1 MNVHNWDV
9 TDSDSDD
16 CKLGAGLRCQLVPHL
31 DTSLHTTVQA
41 CCNDN
46 SQAQRGPSQLALLLL
61 PAALRIPSLAD
72 TALVPFVGILL
83 VIVHLCRLK
92 DVWPIGNHSSL
103 VEALLNAAQ
112 AEMVTNVCRDGPN
125 TFAC

>member
-1 MNVHNWDV
+1 M
-9 TDSDSDD
+9 
-16 CKLGAGLRCQLVPHL
+16 PHL

-61 PAALRIPSLAD
+61 PAALPTPSLAD

-92 DVWPIGNHSSL
+92 DVWPIGNHSSWL
-103 VEALLNAAQ
+103 RPLLNAAQ
-112 AEMVTNVCRDGPN
+112 AEIVMDACRDGPK
-125 TFAC
+125 TFA